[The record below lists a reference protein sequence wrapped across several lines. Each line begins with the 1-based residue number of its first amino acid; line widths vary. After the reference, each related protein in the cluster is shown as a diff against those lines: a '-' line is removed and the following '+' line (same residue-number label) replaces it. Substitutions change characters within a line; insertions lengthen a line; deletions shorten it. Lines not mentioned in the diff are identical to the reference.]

1 MLEVF
6 PPVGHLELPRLR
18 DSTNGG
24 FPGDNVGMTRY
35 AFVPAALAAVL
46 AVVSGC
52 GSGTSGSS
60 GSGSR
65 GLTVPDMSVNV
76 IAHDPALA
84 AAKVEAQKHW
94 PEFVKSFRKD
104 EPGLAHDVEISFR
117 TRDGAYEG
125 DWVMVTGIAGDNVT
139 GKLASSPGN
148 IEYVYGDEITVNRAR
163 VEDWIVSRGEKVEQG
178 YFSHDAVMGA
188 YGG

>member
-1 MLEVF
+1 MS
-6 PPVGHLELPRLR
+6 HA
-18 DSTNGG
+18 STTVALG
-24 FPGDNVGMTRY
+24 
-35 AFVPAALAAVL
+35 AALVALSAC
-46 AVVSGC
+46 AG
-52 GSGTSGSS
+52 GTSGGS

-65 GLTVPDMSVNV
+65 GLTVPDMNINV

-94 PEFVKSFRKD
+94 PELVESFRKQP
-104 EPGLAHDVEISFR
+104 PGLTHDVLISVRAHDG
-117 TRDGAYEG
+117 TYEG
-125 DWVMVTGIAGDNVT
+125 DWVTVTRIDGENLT
-139 GKLASSPGN
+139 GTLASSPGD

-163 VEDWIVSRGEKVEQG
+163 VDDWLIQRGNKVEQG

>member
-1 MLEVF
+1 M
-6 PPVGHLELPRLR
+6 RL
-18 DSTNGG
+18 T
-24 FPGDNVGMTRY
+24 Y
-35 AFVPAALAAVL
+35 APAVL
-46 AVVSGC
+46 AVLVALSGC
-52 GSGTSGSS
+52 GGGAGGSS

-94 PEFVKSFRKD
+94 PEFVESFRKQQ
-104 EPGLAHDVEISFR
+104 PGLEHDVVVDFR
-117 TRDGAYEG
+117 TRDGSYEG
-125 DWVMVTGIAGDNVT
+125 DWVTVTGINGENLR
-139 GKLASSPGN
+139 GKLASSPGD
-148 IEYVYGDEITVNRAR
+148 IEYVYGDQITVNRAR
-163 VEDWIVSRGEKVEQG
+163 VEDWVISRGNEVEQG